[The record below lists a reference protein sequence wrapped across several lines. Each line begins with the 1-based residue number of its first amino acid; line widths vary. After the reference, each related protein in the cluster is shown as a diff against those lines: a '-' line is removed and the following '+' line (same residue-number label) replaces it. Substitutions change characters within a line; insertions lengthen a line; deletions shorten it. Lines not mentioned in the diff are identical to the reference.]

1 MNKTCFIPK
10 SFFLLNFAENNFLQM
25 KNLTVFI
32 LPLLLLCACSN
43 SNEEPQTETVLPISK
58 HYQPCTS
65 EFNIR
70 DTEWVDKIKEWAEK
84 KYVVNDLSEL
94 PNDPL
99 GFSDSYTSVDFKEYT
114 LLITYNLH
122 NWNIDTYRN
131 RYYLNNI
138 DKIYE
143 WAICIGTSSIPD
155 DNTETWYFTRY
166 AILVKKLPKEAKTQM
181 WVSLGAINWG
191 WE

>member
-1 MNKTCFIPK
+1 
-10 SFFLLNFAENNFLQM
+10 M
-25 KNLTVFI
+25 KHLITFI
-32 LPLLLLCACSN
+32 LSLLLLCSCN
-43 SNEEPQTETVLPISK
+43 NNEEPSTETVLPISK
-58 HYQPCTS
+58 HYQPCAS

-131 RYYLNNI
+131 RYYFDNI
-138 DKIYE
+138 EKIYE
-143 WAICIGTSSIPD
+143 WAICIETSTIPD

-166 AILVKKLPKEAKTQM
+166 AILVKKLPQDTKIKM
-181 WVSLGAINWG
+181 WFLLGAINWDF
-191 WE
+191 E

>member
-1 MNKTCFIPK
+1 M
-10 SFFLLNFAENNFLQM
+10 
-25 KNLTVFI
+25 
-32 LPLLLLCACSN
+32 LLCSCN
-43 SNEEPQTETVLPISK
+43 NNEEPSTETVLPISK
-58 HYQPCTS
+58 HYQPCAS